1 MLEVPI
7 DRVRPNPQQPRHT
20 FGDDALNELAASIRA
35 QGVIQPLIVRQ
46 VGDDYELIAGERRWR
61 AARVAGLTQVPV
73 VARAAGEADMLR
85 LALVENI
92 QREELNPVDRATA
105 YRRLIDEFGI
115 SQEDLA
121 RSVGCSRTAISNTL
135 RLLRL
140 PPEILA
146 RIASGHLSEGHG
158 RALLSVPNESERH
171 MIWRRIERDG
181 LSVRETEELVR
192 RAGERPRA
200 TEPRASRR
208 AGPPPELAPFLAE
221 LEDRIRTALGTDA
234 EIAHARTGGGVIRI
248 RYYDAEDLER
258 VVALL
263 TRGQSR
269 PPEPAPQP
277 PTEA

>member
-7 DRVRPNPQQPRHT
+7 DQVRPNPHQPRRS
-20 FGDDALNELAASIRA
+20 FAEEALSELAASIRA
-35 QGVIQPLIVRQ
+35 QGVIQPLVVRQ

-61 AARVAGLTQVPV
+61 AARLAGLDRVPV
-73 VARAAGEADMLR
+73 IARAAGEADMLR
-85 LALVENI
+85 LALVENT
-92 QREELNPVDRATA
+92 QREELNAVDRASA
-105 YRRLIDEFGI
+105 YRRLIDEFGV

-146 RIASGHLSEGHG
+146 RITSGHLSEGHG
-158 RALLSVPNESERH
+158 RALLSVQSESERH
-171 MIWRRIERDG
+171 TIWRRIERDG

-192 RAGERPRA
+192 RTAERPR
-200 TEPRASRR
+200 TSEPRTSRR
-208 AGPPPELAPFLAE
+208 AGPPPELAPFLTE

-258 VVALL
+258 LVALL
-263 TRGQSR
+263 TQASVSTRDPAAPQD
-269 PPEPAPQP
+269 PEP
-277 PTEA
+277 